1 TALTLPSLARAQ
13 EIASARVGSAS
24 LKILTDG
31 GITLP
36 ASMLARGVPPAE
48 VRAALTQA
56 GLSAEVTQSA
66 LNVPIVNLGGE

>member
-1 TALTLPSLARAQ
+1 MKCCDYDALLGPSPLDRRALLRLGAAAATALTLPSLARAQ

-36 ASMLARGVPPAE
+36 ASM
-48 VRAALTQA
+48 
-56 GLSAEVTQSA
+56 
-66 LNVPIVNLGGE
+66 